1 MSLCIFSKDLFLSTR
16 YAKRDSNHCIKLT
29 VNDISTLLDM
39 QRSLVLN
46 KKEVANGILPITQ
59 DVTDQGMKWFLLE
72 WSI

>member
-1 MSLCIFSKDLFLSTR
+1 MSLCIFSKDLFFT
-16 YAKRDSNHCIKLT
+16 HGIKLT

-59 DVTDQGMKWFLLE
+59 DVTDQGMN
-72 WSI
+72 